1 MKLITAVIKPT
12 RLETVSS
19 ALEAAGFTGLTATE
33 VQGRGAQA
41 GRTEYY
47 RGQAHKVSFRTKIRL
62 ELLVS
67 AEKLDAALTV
77 LLQAARTGEEGTI
90 GDGKIWVS
98 EVSQVIRVRT
108 GETGPEAI

>member
-12 RLETVSS
+12 RLETVSA

-47 RGQAHKVSFRTKIRL
+47 RGQAHTVSFRTKIRL
-62 ELLVS
+62 ELLVT
-67 AEKLDAALTV
+67 AEKLDAALAV
-77 LLQAARTGEEGTI
+77 LLEAARSGEGGSI
-90 GDGKIWVS
+90 GDGKIWVTD
-98 EVSQVIRVRT
+98 VSHVVRVRT
-108 GETGPEAI
+108 GETGPDAI

>member
-12 RLETVSS
+12 RLESVST
-19 ALEAAGFTGLTATE
+19 ALEEAGFNGLTAIE

-47 RGQAHKVSFRTKIRL
+47 RGQALSVTFRTKIRL
-62 ELLVS
+62 ELLVTDEQLERAIEVIVAS
-67 AEKLDAALTV
+67 
-77 LLQAARTGEEGTI
+77 ARTGEGGTI
-90 GDGKIWVS
+90 GDGKVWVTD
-98 EVSQVIRVRT
+98 VAHVIRVRT